1 MENTSSDKKLLLR
14 GQKEKS
20 AVLTFGRFQPPT
32 VGHQKLVDKVMSV
45 SKKLGA
51 DAFIF
56 PSRSQDKK
64 KNPLSPKDKVKW
76 MKKFFPKANIV
87 DNDSVKTIFDAIKS
101 LTSKGYS
108 NITVVVGS
116 DRVPEFKKT
125 ITPYLQHDDPQKSLN
140 VDKFQVVSAGERDPD
155 ATGVEGMSASKMRD
169 AAERNSFNEF
179 LDGIPSNVSDRFA
192 SELFDLLRK
201 NMGLR
206 ESLEPEVP
214 LDTMKT
220 ILVVSNSSKNDTTK
234 KMLEIAD
241 EMGHKPVFIK
251 STTAYLG
258 EYKEG
263 EITIENIDGN
273 GKDVTIDPKNS
284 IVFVRGSAR
293 KTSSGKALVEGL
305 DEYDINMVNRPDA
318 MNLADNKYA
327 TFIAFDKKK
336 IDTPRTALITNEASI
351 PRSLEKIGK
360 KFPVIVKTLYG
371 AEGIGVV
378 KVDSEDSFKSVVQ
391 SLRKSGQD
399 ILVQEMIEI
408 DGDIRTIVFEGK
420 IIGSIKRKKV
430 EGDFRTNKALGA
442 KSVPYRLS
450 EREKKFVLKIAES
463 SGASYVGVDH
473 AVSGGKLYA
482 IEVNTSPGS
491 GADRYMNYENNKP
504 VEGEKRYINGKEL
517 IEKVLTCAMEMKP
530 QVRALSMGKIE
541 KVMVENQTVKAR
553 IDSGNSSHSV
563 IDARDLKI
571 EGKMVE
577 FTFNGKKYKKKIV
590 EYVNIHVGS
599 GVREDRPVVEMNF
612 KIGGKTFKDTR
623 FSLADRSEN
632 IYPVLLGNRF
642 MEQNNVVV
650 HTNKIFMHDTDDG
663 VKKDIAKDFTDRYKE
678 KKEEYSISDLEGRPE
693 TTKKR
698 KRMTPGQMD
707 EIASEFFS

>member
-1 MENTSSDKKLLLR
+1 MEDTSSDKKLLR

-32 VGHQKLVDKVMSV
+32 VGHQKLVDKVLSV

-51 DAFIF
+51 DAFVF
-56 PSRSQDKK
+56 PSRSQDKN

-87 DNDSVKTIFDAIKS
+87 NDDSVKTIFDAIKS
-101 LTSKGYS
+101 LTAKGYS

-125 ITPYLQHDDPQKSLN
+125 LTPYLKHDDPTKSLN
-140 VDKFQVVSAGERDPD
+140 VDTFNVVSAGERDPD
-155 ATGVEGMSASKMRD
+155 ATGVKGMSASKMRD
-169 AAERNSFNEF
+169 AAKRNSFNEF
-179 LDGIPSNVSDRFA
+179 LDGIPSNISDRFA

-201 NMGLR
+201 EMGLR
-206 ESLEPEVP
+206 EDVEVP
-214 LDTMKT
+214 RDSIKT
-220 ILVVSNSSKNDTTK
+220 VMVVSNSNRNDTTK
-234 KMLEIAD
+234 KILDVAE
-241 EMGHKPVFIK
+241 EMGHRPVFIK
-251 STTAYLG
+251 SNTAYLG
-258 EYKEG
+258 EYKDG
-263 EITIENIDGN
+263 QITIENIDGA
-273 GKDVTIDPKNS
+273 GKDVTIDPKNT
-284 IVFVRGSAR
+284 IAFIRGSAR

-305 DEYDINMVNRPDA
+305 DEYDMNMVNRPDA

-327 TFIAFDKKK
+327 TYIAFDKKK
-336 IDTPRTALITNEASI
+336 IDTPKTALITNEASI

-420 IIGSIKRKKV
+420 ILGAIKRKKV

-450 EREKKFVLKIAES
+450 EREKNFVLKIAES

-491 GADRYMNYENNKP
+491 GAEQYMNYENNKP
-504 VEGEKRYINGKEL
+504 VEGENRYINGKQL
-517 IEKVLTCAMEMKP
+517 VEKMLTCAVEMKP

-541 KVMVENQTVKAR
+541 KVMVEDQIVKAR
-553 IDSGNSSHSV
+553 VDSGNSSHSV
-563 IDARDLKI
+563 IDARGLKI
-571 EGKMVE
+571 EGDMAK
-577 FTFNGKKYKKKIV
+577 FTFNGKNYKKKIV
-590 EYVNIHVGS
+590 ERVKIHVGS
-599 GVREDRPVVEMNF
+599 GLVETRPVVEMSF
-612 KIGGKTFKDTR
+612 KVAGKTFKEAK
-623 FSLADRSEN
+623 FSLADRSKN

-642 MEQNNVVV
+642 MEENNVVV
-650 HTNKIFMHDTDDG
+650 HTNKLFMHDMEHD
-663 VKKDIAKDFTDRYKE
+663 VKRDIAKDFTDRYKE
-678 KKEEYSISDLEGRPE
+678 KKQEEYSISDLEGRPE
-693 TTKKR
+693 TTEKR
-698 KRMTPGQMD
+698 KRMTPGQMN

>member
-1 MENTSSDKKLLLR
+1 MEDTSSDKKLLR

-32 VGHQKLVDKVMSV
+32 VGHQKLVDKVLSV

-51 DAFIF
+51 DAFVF
-56 PSRSQDKK
+56 PSRSQDKN

-87 DNDSVKTIFDAIKS
+87 NDDSVKTIFDAIKS
-101 LTSKGYS
+101 LTAKGYS

-125 ITPYLQHDDPQKSLN
+125 LTPYLKHDDPTKSLN
-140 VDKFQVVSAGERDPD
+140 VDTFNVVSAGERDPD
-155 ATGVEGMSASKMRD
+155 ATGVKGMSASKMRD
-169 AAERNSFNEF
+169 AAKRNSFNEF
-179 LDGIPSNVSDRFA
+179 LDGIPSNISDRFA

-201 NMGLR
+201 EMDLR
-206 ESLEPEVP
+206 EDVEVP
-214 LDTMKT
+214 RDSIKT
-220 ILVVSNSSKNDTTK
+220 VMVVSNSNRNDTTK
-234 KMLEIAD
+234 KILDVAE

-251 STTAYLG
+251 SNTAYLG
-258 EYKEG
+258 EYKDG
-263 EITIENIDGN
+263 QITIENIDGA
-273 GKDVTIDPKNS
+273 GKDVSIDPKNT
-284 IVFVRGSAR
+284 IAFIRGSAR

-305 DEYDINMVNRPDA
+305 DEYDLNMVNRPDA

-327 TFIAFDKKK
+327 TYISFDKKK
-336 IDTPRTALITNEASI
+336 IDTPKTALITNEASI
-351 PRSLEKIGK
+351 PRSLEKIGN

-399 ILVQEMIEI
+399 ILVQEMIDI

-420 IIGSIKRKKV
+420 ILGAIKRKKV

-450 EREKKFVLKIAES
+450 EREKNFVLKIAES

-491 GADRYMNYENNKP
+491 GAEKYMNYENNKP
-504 VEGEKRYINGKEL
+504 VEGENRYINGKQL
-517 IEKVLTCAMEMKP
+517 VEKMLTCAVEMKP

-541 KVMVENQTVKAR
+541 KVMVEDQIVKAR
-553 IDSGNSSHSV
+553 VDSGNSSYSV
-563 IDARDLKI
+563 IDARGLKI
-571 EGKMVE
+571 EGDMAK
-577 FTFNGKKYKKKIV
+577 FTFNGKNYKKKIV
-590 EYVNIHVGS
+590 DNVKIHVGS
-599 GVREDRPVVEMNF
+599 GVVERRPVVEISF
-612 KIGGKTFKDTR
+612 KIGGKTFKEAK
-623 FSLADRSEN
+623 FSLADRSKN

-642 MEQNNVVV
+642 MEENNVVV
-650 HTNKIFMHDTDDG
+650 HTNKLFMHDMEHD
-663 VKKDIAKDFTDRYKE
+663 VKRDIAKDFTDRYKE
-678 KKEEYSISDLEGRPE
+678 KKQEEYSISDLEGRPE
-693 TTKKR
+693 TTEKR
-698 KRMTPGQMD
+698 KRMTPGQVN

>member
-1 MENTSSDKKLLLR
+1 MEDTSSDKKLLR

-32 VGHQKLVDKVMSV
+32 VGHQKLVDKVLSV

-51 DAFIF
+51 DAFVF
-56 PSRSQDKK
+56 PSRSQDKN

-87 DNDSVKTIFDAIKS
+87 NDDSVKTIFDAIKS
-101 LTSKGYS
+101 LTAKGYS

-125 ITPYLQHDDPQKSLN
+125 LTPYLKHDDPTKSLN
-140 VDKFQVVSAGERDPD
+140 VDTFNVVSAGERDPD
-155 ATGVEGMSASKMRD
+155 ATGVKGMSASKMRD
-169 AAERNSFNEF
+169 AAKRNSFNEF
-179 LDGIPSNVSDRFA
+179 LDGIPSNISDRFA

-201 NMGLR
+201 EMGLR
-206 ESLEPEVP
+206 EDVEVP
-214 LDTMKT
+214 RDSIKT
-220 ILVVSNSSKNDTTK
+220 VMVVSNSNRNDTTK
-234 KMLEIAD
+234 KILDVAE
-241 EMGHKPVFIK
+241 EMGHRPVFIK
-251 STTAYLG
+251 SNTAYLG
-258 EYKEG
+258 EYKDG
-263 EITIENIDGN
+263 QITIENIDGA
-273 GKDVTIDPKNS
+273 GKDVTIDPKNT
-284 IVFVRGSAR
+284 IAFIRGSAR

-305 DEYDINMVNRPDA
+305 DEYDMNMVNRPDA

-327 TFIAFDKKK
+327 TYIAFDKKK
-336 IDTPRTALITNEASI
+336 IDTPKTALITNEASI

-399 ILVQEMIEI
+399 ILVQEMIDI

-420 IIGSIKRKKV
+420 ILGAIKRKKV

-450 EREKKFVLKIAES
+450 EREKNFVLKIAES

-491 GADRYMNYENNKP
+491 GAEQYMNYENNKP
-504 VEGEKRYINGKEL
+504 VEGENRYINGKQL
-517 IEKVLTCAMEMKP
+517 VEKMLTCAVEMKP

-541 KVMVENQTVKAR
+541 KVMVEDQIVKAR
-553 IDSGNSSHSV
+553 VDSGNSSHSV
-563 IDARDLKI
+563 IDARGLKI
-571 EGKMVE
+571 EGDMAK
-577 FTFNGKKYKKKIV
+577 FTFNGKNYKKKIV
-590 EYVNIHVGS
+590 ERVKIHVGS
-599 GVREDRPVVEMNF
+599 GLVETRPVVEMSF
-612 KIGGKTFKDTR
+612 KVAGKTFKEAK
-623 FSLADRSEN
+623 FSLADRSKN

-642 MEQNNVVV
+642 MEENNVVV
-650 HTNKIFMHDTDDG
+650 HTNKLFMHDMEHD
-663 VKKDIAKDFTDRYKE
+663 VKRDIAKDFTDRYKE
-678 KKEEYSISDLEGRPE
+678 KKQEEYSISDLEGRPE
-693 TTKKR
+693 TTEKR
-698 KRMTPGQMD
+698 KRMTPGQMN

>member
-1 MENTSSDKKLLLR
+1 MEDTSSDKKLLR

-32 VGHQKLVDKVMSV
+32 VGHQKLVDKVLSV

-51 DAFIF
+51 DAFVF
-56 PSRSQDKK
+56 PSRSQDKN

-87 DNDSVKTIFDAIKS
+87 NDDSVKTIFDAIKS
-101 LTSKGYS
+101 LTAKGYS

-125 ITPYLQHDDPQKSLN
+125 LTPYLKHDDPTKSLN
-140 VDKFQVVSAGERDPD
+140 VDTFNVVSAGERDPD
-155 ATGVEGMSASKMRD
+155 ATGVKGMSASKMRD
-169 AAERNSFNEF
+169 AAKRNSFNEF
-179 LDGIPSNVSDRFA
+179 LDGIPSNISDRFA

-201 NMGLR
+201 EMGLR
-206 ESLEPEVP
+206 EDVEVP
-214 LDTMKT
+214 RDSIKT
-220 ILVVSNSSKNDTTK
+220 VMVVSNSNRNDTTK
-234 KMLEIAD
+234 KILDVAE
-241 EMGHKPVFIK
+241 EMGHRPIFIK
-251 STTAYLG
+251 SNTAYLG
-258 EYKEG
+258 EYKDG
-263 EITIENIDGN
+263 QITIENIDGV
-273 GKDVTIDPKNS
+273 GKDVTIDPKNT
-284 IVFVRGSAR
+284 IAFIRGSAR

-305 DEYDINMVNRPDA
+305 DEYDLNMVNRPDA

-327 TFIAFDKKK
+327 TYIAFDKKK
-336 IDTPRTALITNEASI
+336 IDTPKTALITNEASI

-399 ILVQEMIEI
+399 ILVQEMIDI

-420 IIGSIKRKKV
+420 ILGAIKRKKV

-450 EREKKFVLKIAES
+450 EREKNFVLKIAES

-491 GADRYMNYENNKP
+491 GAEKYMNYENNKP
-504 VEGEKRYINGKEL
+504 VEGENRYINGKQL
-517 IEKVLTCAMEMKP
+517 VEKMLTCAFEMKP

-541 KVMVENQTVKAR
+541 KVMVEDQIVKAR
-553 IDSGNSSHSV
+553 VDSGNSSYSV
-563 IDARDLKI
+563 IDARGLKI
-571 EGKMVE
+571 EGDMAK
-577 FTFNGKKYKKKIV
+577 FTFNGKNYKKKIV
-590 EYVNIHVGS
+590 DNVKIHVGS
-599 GVREDRPVVEMNF
+599 GVVERRPVVEVSL
-612 KIGGKTFKDTR
+612 KIGGKTFKEAK
-623 FSLADRSEN
+623 FSLADRSKN

-642 MEQNNVVV
+642 MEENNVVV
-650 HTNKIFMHDTDDG
+650 HTNKLFMHDMEHD
-663 VKKDIAKDFTDRYKE
+663 VKRDIAKDFTDRYKE
-678 KKEEYSISDLEGRPE
+678 KKQEEYSISDLEGRPE
-693 TTKKR
+693 TTEKR
-698 KRMTPGQMD
+698 KRMTPGQ
-707 EIASEFFS
+707 SE

>member
-1 MENTSSDKKLLLR
+1 MEDTSSDKKLLR

-32 VGHQKLVDKVMSV
+32 VGHQKLVDKVLSV

-51 DAFIF
+51 DAFVF
-56 PSRSQDKK
+56 PSRSQDKN

-87 DNDSVKTIFDAIKS
+87 NDDSVKTIFDAIKS
-101 LTSKGYS
+101 LTAKGYS

-125 ITPYLQHDDPQKSLN
+125 LTPYLKHDDPTKSLN
-140 VDKFQVVSAGERDPD
+140 VDTFNVVSAGERDPD
-155 ATGVEGMSASKMRD
+155 ATGVKGMSASKMRD
-169 AAERNSFNEF
+169 AAKRNSFNEF
-179 LDGIPSNVSDRFA
+179 LDGIPSNISDRFA

-201 NMGLR
+201 EMGLR
-206 ESLEPEVP
+206 EDVEVP
-214 LDTMKT
+214 RDSIKT
-220 ILVVSNSSKNDTTK
+220 VMVVSNSNRNDTTK
-234 KMLEIAD
+234 KILDVAE
-241 EMGHKPVFIK
+241 EMGHRPVFIK
-251 STTAYLG
+251 SNTAYLG
-258 EYKEG
+258 EYKDG
-263 EITIENIDGN
+263 QITIENIDGA
-273 GKDVTIDPKNS
+273 GKDVTIDPKNT
-284 IVFVRGSAR
+284 IAFIRGSAR

-305 DEYDINMVNRPDA
+305 DEYDMNMVNRPDA

-327 TFIAFDKKK
+327 TYIAFDKKK
-336 IDTPRTALITNEASI
+336 IDTPKTALITNEASI

-420 IIGSIKRKKV
+420 ILGAIKRKKV

-450 EREKKFVLKIAES
+450 EREKNFVLKIAES

-491 GADRYMNYENNKP
+491 GAEQYMNYENNKP
-504 VEGEKRYINGKEL
+504 VEGENRYINGKQL
-517 IEKVLTCAMEMKP
+517 VEKMLTCAVEMKP

-541 KVMVENQTVKAR
+541 KVMVEDQIVKAR
-553 IDSGNSSHSV
+553 VDSGNSSHSV
-563 IDARDLKI
+563 IDARGLKI
-571 EGKMVE
+571 EGDMAK
-577 FTFNGKKYKKKIV
+577 FTFNGKNYKKKIV
-590 EYVNIHVGS
+590 ERVKIHVGS
-599 GVREDRPVVEMNF
+599 GLVETRPVVEMSF
-612 KIGGKTFKDTR
+612 KVAGKTFKEAK
-623 FSLADRSEN
+623 FSLADRSKN

-642 MEQNNVVV
+642 MEENNVVV
-650 HTNKIFMHDTDDG
+650 HTNKLFMHDMEHD
-663 VKKDIAKDFTDRYKE
+663 VKRDIAKDFTDRYKE
-678 KKEEYSISDLEGRPE
+678 KKQEEYSISDLEGRPE
-693 TTKKR
+693 TTEKR
-698 KRMTPGQMD
+698 KRMTPGQ
-707 EIASEFFS
+707 SE

>member
-1 MENTSSDKKLLLR
+1 MEDTSSDKKLLR

-32 VGHQKLVDKVMSV
+32 VGHQKLVDKVLSV

-51 DAFIF
+51 DAFVF
-56 PSRSQDKK
+56 PSRSQDKN

-87 DNDSVKTIFDAIKS
+87 NDDSVKTIFDAIKS
-101 LTSKGYS
+101 LTAKGYS

-125 ITPYLQHDDPQKSLN
+125 LTPYLKHDDPTKSLN
-140 VDKFQVVSAGERDPD
+140 VDTFNVVSAGERDPD
-155 ATGVEGMSASKMRD
+155 ATGVKGMSASKMRD
-169 AAERNSFNEF
+169 AAKRNSFNEF
-179 LDGIPSNVSDRFA
+179 LDGIPSNISDRFA

-201 NMGLR
+201 EMGLR
-206 ESLEPEVP
+206 EDVEVP
-214 LDTMKT
+214 RDSIKT
-220 ILVVSNSSKNDTTK
+220 VMVVSNSNRNDTTK
-234 KMLEIAD
+234 KILDVAE
-241 EMGHKPVFIK
+241 EMGHRPVFIK
-251 STTAYLG
+251 SNTAYLG
-258 EYKEG
+258 EYKDG
-263 EITIENIDGN
+263 QITIENIDGA
-273 GKDVTIDPKNS
+273 GKDVTIDPKNT
-284 IVFVRGSAR
+284 IAFIRGSAR

-305 DEYDINMVNRPDA
+305 DEYDMNMVNRPDA

-327 TFIAFDKKK
+327 TYIAFDKKK
-336 IDTPRTALITNEASI
+336 IDTPKTALITNEASI

-420 IIGSIKRKKV
+420 ILGAIKRKKV

-450 EREKKFVLKIAES
+450 EREKNFVLKIAES

-491 GADRYMNYENNKP
+491 GAEQYMNYENNKP
-504 VEGEKRYINGKEL
+504 VEGENRYINGKQL
-517 IEKVLTCAMEMKP
+517 VEKMLTCAVEMKP

-541 KVMVENQTVKAR
+541 KVMVEDQIVKAR
-553 IDSGNSSHSV
+553 VDSGNSSHSV
-563 IDARDLKI
+563 IDARGLKI
-571 EGKMVE
+571 EGDMAK
-577 FTFNGKKYKKKIV
+577 FTFNGKNYKKKIV
-590 EYVNIHVGS
+590 ERVKIHVGS
-599 GVREDRPVVEMNF
+599 GLVETRPVVEMSF
-612 KIGGKTFKDTR
+612 KVAGKTFKDAK
-623 FSLADRSEN
+623 FSLADRSKN
-632 IYPVLLGNRF
+632 IYPILLGNRF
-642 MEQNNVVV
+642 MEENNVVV
-650 HTNKIFMHDTDDG
+650 HTNKLFMHDMEHD
-663 VKKDIAKDFTDRYKE
+663 VKRDIAKDFTDRYKE
-678 KKEEYSISDLEGRPE
+678 KKQEEYSISDLEGRPE
-693 TTKKR
+693 TTEKR
-698 KRMTPGQMD
+698 KRMTPGQMN